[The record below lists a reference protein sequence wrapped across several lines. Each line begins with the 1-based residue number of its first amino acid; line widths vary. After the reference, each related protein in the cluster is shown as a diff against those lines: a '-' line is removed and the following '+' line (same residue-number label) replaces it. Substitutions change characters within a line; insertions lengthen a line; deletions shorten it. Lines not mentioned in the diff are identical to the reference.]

1 MLNTDKEYMTNILI
15 RHDIINII
23 GSSQPRKQQQIEQK
37 GKKMNTKKHER
48 MLTIGS
54 FTLIELL
61 VVIAII
67 AILAG
72 MLLPALN
79 SARARARDVSCKNN
93 QKSIAMYTIL
103 YADENDGFAFHTSG
117 NNMEC
122 VHRGIIAMADGFS
135 AELSDTTKAQA
146 GKYHQGYT
154 SAPKTHKLITCPF
167 NKQSRTEM
175 SCKYGS
181 TYSINGL
188 LASSKG
194 SSDSRYS
201 SSVKVK
207 RLSSFNNPSVVH
219 LFMEFP
225 TNCHLGTSSS
235 VTVASLMPDHNKEKM
250 NISYVDGHVATV
262 KHKDFVDAVNGSY
275 LYIPWQDTPAPS
287 SN

>member
-207 RLSSFNNPSVVH
+207 RLSSFNNPS
-219 LFMEFP
+219 
-225 TNCHLGTSSS
+225 
-235 VTVASLMPDHNKEKM
+235 KIK
-250 NISYVDGHVATV
+250 
-262 KHKDFVDAVNGSY
+262 
-275 LYIPWQDTPAPS
+275 WQTP
-287 SN
+287 

>member
-1 MLNTDKEYMTNILI
+1 MF
-15 RHDIINII
+15 
-23 GSSQPRKQQQIEQK
+23 
-37 GKKMNTKKHER
+37 
-48 MLTIGS
+48 TIGS

-93 QKSIAMYTIL
+93 QKSIAMYTTL
-103 YADENDGFAFHTSG
+103 YADDNDGFAFHTSG
-117 NNMEC
+117 ATEEC
-122 VHRGIIAMADGFS
+122 VHRCLIAMAEGFS
-135 AELSDTTKAQA
+135 TELSNTTKPMA

-154 SAPKTHKLITCPF
+154 SKPLTHKLITCPF
-167 NKQSRTEM
+167 NKKARTEM
-175 SCKYGS
+175 SCKFGS
-181 TYSINGL
+181 TYSMNGL
-188 LASSKG
+188 LAASKG
-194 SSDSRYS
+194 SSNSRYS

-207 RLSSFNNPSVVH
+207 RLSSFNNPSVVF

-225 TNCHLGTSSS
+225 GNCQLGTSSS
-235 VTVASLMPDHNKEKM
+235 VTIASLMPDHNKEKM

-262 KHKDFVDAVNGSY
+262 KNKDFVEAVNGNY
-275 LYIPWQDTPAPS
+275 NYIPWQDTPAPS

>member
-1 MLNTDKEYMTNILI
+1 MK
-15 RHDIINII
+15 
-23 GSSQPRKQQQIEQK
+23 KQ
-37 GKKMNTKKHER
+37 
-48 MLTIGS
+48 

-103 YADENDGFAFHTSG
+103 YADDNDGFAFHTSG

-122 VHRGIIAMADGFS
+122 VHRGIIAMAEGFS
-135 AELSDTTKAQA
+135 AELSDTTKPMA

-154 SAPKTHKLITCPF
+154 SKPLTYKLITCPF
-167 NKQSRTEM
+167 NKVARTEM
-175 SCKYGS
+175 SCKFGS

-188 LASSKG
+188 LSSSKG
-194 SSDSRYS
+194 SSNSSYS
-201 SSVKVK
+201 GNIPVK
-207 RLSSFNNPSVVH
+207 RLSSFNNPSVVF
-219 LFMEFP
+219 LFMEVP
-225 TNCHLGTSSS
+225 GNCQLGTSSNI
-235 VTVASLMPDHNKEKM
+235 TTASLMPDHNKEKM

-262 KHKDFVDAVNGSY
+262 KHKDFVEAVNGDYQYS
-275 LYIPWQDTPAPS
+275 PWQDTPKP
-287 SN
+287 